1 ATIEK
6 LVLAAEE
13 IGWSLYEAA
22 LNAQATN
29 LPSRA
34 ANKLESFA
42 QMILN
47 FRKMSEYL
55 SITELTE
62 KILEDSGYLKALE
75 KERTLESE
83 ARIENLQEFYSVT
96 KEFDQQEQDDASLL
110 AFLTE
115 LALLSPTDEVEEE
128 SSQIMMMTMHAAKGL
143 EFPYVFIAGMEE
155 GIFPLSRAVEDED
168 ELEEERRLAYVGIT
182 RAGEKLYLTHS
193 IMRQLYGRT
202 QTNPQSRFLGEIGT
216 DVVESLNLTQ
226 TL

>member
-1 ATIEK
+1 LIEETIIKSNIPYKIVGGTGFYQRKEIRNLLAYLTLIANTADNLSFVRVVNEPKRGIGNATIKK

-42 QMILN
+42 QMISN

-110 AFLTE
+110 AFLTD

-128 SSQIMMMTMHAAKGL
+128 SSQITMMTMHAAKGL
-143 EFPYVFIAGMEE
+143 EFQYVFIAGME
-155 GIFPLSRAVEDED
+155 
-168 ELEEERRLAYVGIT
+168 
-182 RAGEKLYLTHS
+182 
-193 IMRQLYGRT
+193 
-202 QTNPQSRFLGEIGT
+202 
-216 DVVESLNLTQ
+216 
-226 TL
+226 